1 MREVNVYTFDE
12 LSEEVQKKVIERY
25 SKMWSTEMSDELE
38 MSMDGKFYDLV
49 DGMDNTFELAYSLCY
64 CQGDGVSFT
73 GNVEGKYNLLKLVD
87 LVYSIDTPSI
97 PIRYIKRLIN
107 WGIIHEVQFTRNSNH
122 YCHKYTVDITVVDS
136 YNIDCMDGNYERIL
150 EAMQDFEND
159 INTWFMHVCD
169 ELEDFG
175 YSEIEYLQSEE
186 CIRET
191 ILNSDLEFTEDGR
204 DF

>member
-1 MREVNVYTFDE
+1 MRDVKVYTFDD

-25 SKMWSTEMSDELE
+25 SKYWSTEMNDELE
-38 MSMDGKFYDLV
+38 IAMDGKFYDLV
-49 DGMDNTFELAYSLCY
+49 DGMNKNFELAYSLNY

-73 GNVEGKYNLLKLVD
+73 GCVEGKYNLLKLVD
-87 LVYSIDTPSI
+87 LVYSIDIPSI

-107 WGIIHEVQFTRNSNH
+107 WGIIYEVQFTRNNG
-122 YCHKYTVDITVVDS
+122 YYNHKYTVGITVVDN
-136 YNIDCMDGNYERIL
+136 YNIDGNYERIL
-150 EAMQDFEND
+150 EVMQDFEND

-169 ELEDFG
+169 KLEDFG